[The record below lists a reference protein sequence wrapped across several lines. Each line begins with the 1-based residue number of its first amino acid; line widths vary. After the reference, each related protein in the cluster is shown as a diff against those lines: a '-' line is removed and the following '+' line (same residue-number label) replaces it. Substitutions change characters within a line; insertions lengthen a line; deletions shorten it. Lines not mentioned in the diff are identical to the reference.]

1 MIKNCRFK
9 KKNVKLKMKFNQHII
24 SKRLNQ
30 TRSQLKLLKDCIFN
44 VYFIN
49 LVSIDKAITRY
60 TNLMLLIATD
70 V

>member
-1 MIKNCRFK
+1 M
-9 KKNVKLKMKFNQHII
+9 
-24 SKRLNQ
+24 NQ